1 MSNFK
6 ENSPPA
12 SPPTI
17 SENNQPMESD
27 RASNASTT
35 GISRKQVPTMEEFIN
50 GCNEEDT
57 MIITGKQR
65 DKFMMTIINASFPR
79 LYTT

>member
-1 MSNFK
+1 
-6 ENSPPA
+6 
-12 SPPTI
+12 
-17 SENNQPMESD
+17 
-27 RASNASTT
+27 
-35 GISRKQVPTMEEFIN
+35 
-50 GCNEEDT
+50 